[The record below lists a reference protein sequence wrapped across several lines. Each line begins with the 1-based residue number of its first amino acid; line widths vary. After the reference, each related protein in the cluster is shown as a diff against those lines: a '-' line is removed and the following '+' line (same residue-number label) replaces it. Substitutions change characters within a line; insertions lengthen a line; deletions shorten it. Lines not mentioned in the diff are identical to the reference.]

1 MEQTHNHLSEAMT
14 ILSKNLNMKCFEIA
28 FPVKVLIW
36 GQLW

>member
-1 MEQTHNHLSEAMT
+1 
-14 ILSKNLNMKCFEIA
+14 MKCFEIA